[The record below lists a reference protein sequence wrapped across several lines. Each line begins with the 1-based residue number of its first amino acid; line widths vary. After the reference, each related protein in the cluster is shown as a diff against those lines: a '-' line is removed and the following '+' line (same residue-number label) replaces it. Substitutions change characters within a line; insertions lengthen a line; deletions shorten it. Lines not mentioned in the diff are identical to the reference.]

1 MSREGAPA
9 VEGMGARPRVVMP
22 LRRGVSAFSPEDASL
37 DQGAAL
43 FAKLVF
49 AATLPLFA
57 QVFYYLNEYP
67 PPYLLSK
74 AWPFL
79 TLPMAF
85 YAMARLKLPVS
96 GMFLTVLAYALG
108 FTPLV
113 SMIQLGNGFL
123 DALTTTI
130 KAWPFTY
137 YFSLSA
143 LLALLAVPA
152 RSIRKIVLALGLAT
166 FILMVLIY
174 LAAPTSW
181 YSDNPADGKLL
192 LYDLERS
199 YRVYMPMFF
208 GMILVFFLAR
218 SFILQRNILF
228 ALVVVLAFV
237 PMLLIFKQRTAIAA
251 AAVVVVFGMTMS
263 LPPALRRLVIGGAL
277 LGGAAGVALLAYK
290 LGLFSSGSLEGAKD
304 ALGASLS
311 VRQNSSSLAFAFLGD
326 DPMRWTFG
334 VGATTRFSTTTLN
347 DIFGNEQFFI
357 ADLGW
362 IGVIFEYGVIGAALL
377 AVLYAWCFV
386 YVFRLTRDLT
396 DAFTLAL
403 ADYVLF
409 LIVSSAV
416 YSVVFTPGEL
426 GVVMALIVHLDRQRR
441 VEPPPLPQDAPPTH
455 RISRPLGPRH
465 ANRQV
470 ALGQAAPG
478 GIALGRVT
486 LARASA
492 PKRPD

>member
-1 MSREGAPA
+1 MAGGAADIPGPGGTGAPGKSPA
-9 VEGMGARPRVVMP
+9 ARPRVVMP
-22 LRRGVSAFSPEDASL
+22 LRRDVAAFSPGDARL
-37 DQGAAL
+37 DHDAAL
-43 FAKLVF
+43 LAKFVL
-49 AATLPLFA
+49 AGTLPLFA

-79 TLPMAF
+79 TLPLAF
-85 YAMARLKLPVS
+85 YAVARLKLPVS
-96 GMFLTVLAYALG
+96 GAFLTVLAYALG
-108 FTPLV
+108 FTPMV

-143 LLALLAVPA
+143 LLALLAVNPS
-152 RSIRKIVLALGLAT
+152 SIRKIVLAFGAGT

-181 YSDNPADGKLL
+181 YSNNPADSKLL
-192 LYDLERS
+192 LFDLERG

-218 SFILQRNILF
+218 SFILRRNVLF
-228 ALVVVLAFV
+228 ALGVAVSFL
-237 PMLLIFKQRTAIAA
+237 PMLFIFKQRAAIG
-251 AAVVVVFGMTMS
+251 AAVVVVAFGMTMS
-263 LPPALRRLVIGGAL
+263 LPPMLRRLVIGAAL
-277 LGGAAGVALLAYK
+277 VGAAAGTGLLAYK
-290 LGLFSSGSLEGAKD
+290 LGLFSGSLDGATN

-311 VRQNSSSLAFAFLGD
+311 VRQNSSALAFGFLGD

-347 DIFGNEQFFI
+347 DIFGNGQFFI

-377 AVLYAWCFV
+377 AVLYGWCFV

-403 ADYVLF
+403 ADYVLY

-426 GVVMALIVHLDRQRR
+426 GVVMALIVYLDRQRR
-441 VEPPPLPQDAPPTH
+441 AAPAAPVTVLSRFSRSAETH
-455 RISRPLGPRH
+455 LVSREGPR
-465 ANRQV
+465 V
-470 ALGQAAPG
+470 G
-478 GIALGRVT
+478 GRGARHVTLGRSPG
-486 LARASA
+486 AR
-492 PKRPD
+492 

>member
-1 MSREGAPA
+1 MMADGAAGPPGTSA
-9 VEGMGARPRVVMP
+9 SASVARPRVVMP
-22 LRRGVSAFSPEDASL
+22 LRRTAVAFSPADAGL
-37 DQGAAL
+37 NHGAVL

-74 AWPFL
+74 GWPFL
-79 TLPMAF
+79 TLPLAL
-85 YAMARLKLPVS
+85 YAMARMKLPVG
-96 GMFLTVLAYALG
+96 GMFLVVLAYALG

-143 LLALLAVPA
+143 MLALLAVPA
-152 RSIRKIVLALGLAT
+152 TSIRKVVLAFGAAT
-166 FILMVLIY
+166 FVLMVLIY

-181 YSDNPADGKLL
+181 YANNPADSKLL
-192 LYDLERS
+192 LYDLERG

-218 SFILQRNILF
+218 SFILRRNVLF
-228 ALVVVLAFV
+228 ALAIALAFL
-237 PMLLIFKQRTAIAA
+237 PMLFIFKQRAAIA
-251 AAVVVVFGMTMS
+251 AAVVVVAYGMTMS
-263 LPPALRRLVIGGAL
+263 LPPKARRIVFGAAL
-277 LGGAAGVALLAYK
+277 LGMAAGIVFIAYK
-290 LGLFSSGSLEGAKD
+290 LGLFSGGSLDGAKD

-311 VRQNSSSLAFAFLGD
+311 VRQNSSALAFAFLGD

-347 DIFGNEQFFI
+347 DIFGNDQFFI

-377 AVLYAWCFV
+377 AVLYIWCFI
-386 YVFRLTRDLT
+386 YVFRLTRDLA

-403 ADYVLF
+403 ADYVLY
-409 LIVSSAV
+409 LLVSSAV

-441 VEPPPLPQDAPPTH
+441 RTPCPPASRGPLH
-455 RISRPLGPRH
+455 RGISRTLGNSHATRH
-465 ANRQV
+465 V
-470 ALGQAAPG
+470 T
-478 GIALGRVT
+478 LGR
-486 LARASA
+486 AGAPRSA
-492 PKRPD
+492 G